1 MANKFTGKRR
11 VVGRKFLT
19 KSGKTIKVNRTL
31 MERSKAR
38 QEAKALRKAER
49 MKGMPKS
56 RIKRILYRL
65 HPKRVAKYWFSRDG
79 AIMALKLIGVGIVVM
94 FFSLMAVFAYFRK
107 DLPNLKDISGDSIGG
122 SIRYYDRDHKTL
134 LWEDYD
140 AVKRNPVERD
150 QIAQVMRDAI
160 IAAEDRDFYNHNGFN
175 VKGILR
181 ATLRNASS
189 GTRQGGS
196 TITQQVVKLNNPEFI
211 NNRTVSVKVKELIL
225 SVELERSYSKEEIL
239 NGYLNSAPF
248 GGLEYGVQVASKTYF
263 QKDAKDLTL
272 DEAVF
277 LASVTNSI
285 SYLSPYS
292 ANFNENSLKR
302 RMNYVYDAMVDM
314 GKITREQAEA
324 AKNTDT
330 LATIKPRQPNK
341 YQGITAPYF
350 VLAAKRQLESI
361 LGEQGYKTGGFDV
374 TTTLDMEKQKI
385 AEDEVHK
392 GMSRVYANGFDK
404 AAFAAEDVTT
414 GQVVAMVGGD
424 DFFDTARSGEI
435 NYAQALLPPG
445 SSFKPYDYLA
455 LIEKGDTYGAGT
467 VLYDTQGPLE
477 GYACTIKARP
487 TAGGNCLWDYDFR
500 YPGPLTLRYA
510 LGGSRNVPAIKAI
523 LTTGVKETIDV
534 ANTLGLRGDSTSNDL
549 GDGGGNDGY
558 RCFDDDAKTIL
569 RDCYASAGI
578 GDGAY
583 LSLDRHVHAYA
594 TISRNG
600 NKLPQTYILK
610 VTDGS
615 GRLVKEWKQTNGEQV
630 VRPDSAYI
638 VADMMSD
645 PRASY
650 FSNKP
655 HRYKGWEFSLKTGT
669 TNDSKD
675 GWLMGFSTKYAAGVW
690 VGHHTGRVATRQFME
705 VMTQPIWQGWMD
717 RAHDNITAVKRE
729 KPAGVQSLPAYVVR
743 SHVGLGSQEPSPT
756 NDLYPSWYKK
766 PNVKVE
772 SKTID
777 IISNKLAT
785 ECTPEAA
792 KKVMSDSAIAS
803 FSGDKFV
810 GSGAVTT
817 EEKDDVHKCDDV
829 KPTISVSIASKTGS
843 PGVYNLTA
851 TYASGT
857 HPLSSDAHKG
867 SVKIR
872 VAGADIQNGT
882 FEVAANGSVTA
893 EYTALTGGAKDVS
906 AEIFDSVLYSATDTK
921 SFTFS
926 VASITPQPNNV
937 ASSSNSSRAR
947 RFAAT
952 ASGL

>member
-11 VVGRKFLT
+11 VSGNKFLT

-49 MKGMPKS
+49 MRGLPKS
-56 RIKRILYRL
+56 RLKRVLFRL
-65 HPKRVAKYWFSRDG
+65 HPKRVVRYWFSRDG
-79 AIMALKLIGVGIVVM
+79 AIMALKLTGVAIVVL

-122 SIRYYDRDHKTL
+122 SIRYYDRERKTL

-140 AVKRNPVERD
+140 AVKRNPVERE
-150 QIAQVMRDAI
+150 QIAQVMRDAT

-175 VKGILR
+175 VKGIVR
-181 ATLRNASS
+181 ATLNNARGGS
-189 GTRQGGS
+189 TQGGS
-196 TITQQVVKLNNPEFI
+196 TITQQVVKLNNPDFI
-211 NNRTVSVKVKELIL
+211 NQRTISRKIKELIL

-239 NGYLNSAPF
+239 NGYLNSAPY

-272 DEAVF
+272 EEAAF
-277 LASVTNSI
+277 LASIPKSI
-285 SYLSPYS
+285 RYLSPYS
-292 ANFNENSLKR
+292 GDFEKESLQGR
-302 RMNYVYDAMVDM
+302 IGYVLDGMADM
-314 GKITREQAEA
+314 GRITREQAEA
-324 AKNTDT
+324 AKKVDVI
-330 LATIKPRQPNK
+330 ATIKQRQPNK
-341 YQGITAPYF
+341 YQGVTAPYF

-361 LGEQGYKTGGFDV
+361 IGEQGYKTGGFEV

-385 AEDEVHK
+385 AEEEVQK
-392 GMSRVYANGFDK
+392 GMPRIFANGFDK

-414 GQVVAMVGGD
+414 GQVVALVGGS
-424 DFFDTARSGEI
+424 DFFDQARSGEI
-435 NYAQALLPPG
+435 NYAQTPLPPG

-455 LIEKGDTYGAGT
+455 LIEKNENFGAGT

-477 GYACTIKARP
+477 GYPCTSKARP

-500 YPGPLTLRYA
+500 YPGPMTLRYA

-523 LTTGVKETIDV
+523 LTTGVKETIGV
-534 ANTLGLRGDSTSNDL
+534 ADSLGLKGEAASNEM

-558 RCFDDDAKTIL
+558 RCFEDDAKTIV

-600 NKLPQTYILK
+600 NKIPQTYILK

-615 GRLVKEWKQTNGEQV
+615 GRLVKEWKPSNGEQV

-638 VADMMSD
+638 VADMMAD

-675 GWLMGFSTKYAAGVW
+675 GWLMGFSTKYSAGVW

-705 VMTQPIWQGWMD
+705 VMTQPIWQGWMN
-717 RAHDNITAVKRE
+717 RAHDGLTPVKRE
-729 KPAGVQSLPAYVVR
+729 KPAGVQTLPAYVVR
-743 SHVGLGSQEPSPT
+743 THVGLGSQEPSSAT
-756 NDLYPSWYKK
+756 DLYPSWYKK
-766 PNVKVE
+766 PNVKTE
-772 SKTID
+772 TKTID
-777 IISNKLAT
+777 TVSNKLAT
-785 ECTPEAA
+785 DCTPELA
-792 KKVMSDSAIAS
+792 KKTLNDSAIAS

-810 GSGAVTT
+810 GGGTVTN

-829 KPTISVSIASKTGS
+829 KPTITVSVASKPGS
-843 PGVYNLTA
+843 PGVYIISA
-851 TYASGT
+851 VYASGT
-857 HPLSSDAHKG
+857 HPLSSDARKG
-867 SVKIR
+867 TVRIK
-872 VAGADIQNGT
+872 VAGADIPNGS
-882 FEVAANGSVTA
+882 FEVAASGSVTA
-893 EYTALTGGAKDVS
+893 EFTALSGGSKDVF
-906 AEIFDSVLYSATDTK
+906 AEVVDSVLYSASDTK

-926 VASITPQPNNV
+926 VASVPSNQNNSV
-937 ASSSNSSRAR
+937 SSISRGR
-947 RFAAT
+947 RLVAAT
-952 ASGL
+952 GS